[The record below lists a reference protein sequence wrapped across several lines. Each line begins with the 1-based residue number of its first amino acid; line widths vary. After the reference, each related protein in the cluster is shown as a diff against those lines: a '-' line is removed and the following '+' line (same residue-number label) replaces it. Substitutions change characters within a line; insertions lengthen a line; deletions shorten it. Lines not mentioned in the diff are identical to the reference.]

1 MNTQKMHPIEY
12 EQRRFTLS
20 LWSEITNQMCE
31 ICPSYKKC
39 VTCLPN
45 QEKCYYHSFYKK
57 FKEIFIGKFEPE
69 WIEFETEIMEGIVN
83 SGNYD

>member
-31 ICPSYKKC
+31 ICPSYKEDN
-39 VTCLPN
+39 TCLPSN
-45 QEKCYYHSFYKK
+45 ESCQYHSNYKK

-69 WIEFETEIMEGIVN
+69 WIEFETEINEYIMHR
-83 SGNYD
+83 GNYD